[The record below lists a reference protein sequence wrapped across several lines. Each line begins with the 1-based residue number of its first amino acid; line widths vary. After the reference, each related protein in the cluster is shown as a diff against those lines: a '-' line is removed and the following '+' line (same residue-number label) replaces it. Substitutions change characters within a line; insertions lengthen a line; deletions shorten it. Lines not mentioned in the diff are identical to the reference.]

1 MKWLVACERSQ
12 VVTSALRA
20 AGHEAY
26 SNDLLPAELNPDW
39 HIQGDALEVAY
50 DRRYG
55 WDGLIAHPECTHM
68 TLAGA
73 RWFYDERFP
82 NKWADREAAIVFWK
96 KLWGAPILRKA
107 FENPQPLG
115 YVMDR
120 IGRYT
125 QKIQPWQF
133 GDLETKG
140 ICFWLENLKPLPLQ
154 CTVRPG
160 GVVARVWRMP
170 PGPDRQLLRQRFD
183 FPGVINAM
191 VRTWA
196 P

>member
-1 MKWLVACERSQ
+1 MSWLIACEFSQ
-12 VVTSALRA
+12 MVTAAFRA
-20 AGHEAY
+20 TGIEAY
-26 SNDLLPAELNPDW
+26 SCDLMPTEGRADW

-50 DRRYG
+50 SHS

-73 RWFYDERFP
+73 RWFSDPRFP
-82 NKWADREAAIVFWK
+82 NKHADRDRAIDFWL
-96 KLWGAPILRKA
+96 KLWAAPVKRKA

-125 QKIQPWQF
+125 QKVQPWQF
-133 GDLETKG
+133 GDPETKG
-140 ICFWLENLKPLPLQ
+140 ICLWLEELEPLVPTVTDKPEII
-154 CTVRPG
+154 T
-160 GVVARVWRMP
+160 ARVWRMP
-170 PGPDRQLLRQRFD
+170 PGPDRKRERSRF
-183 FPGVINAM
+183 FPGISAAM
-191 VRTWA
+191 AKWGQ